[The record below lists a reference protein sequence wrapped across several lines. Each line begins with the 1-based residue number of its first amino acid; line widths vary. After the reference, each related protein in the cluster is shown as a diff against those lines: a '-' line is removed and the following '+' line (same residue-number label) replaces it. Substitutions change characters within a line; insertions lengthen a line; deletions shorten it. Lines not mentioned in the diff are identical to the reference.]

1 MYWQSLNMTSFSEV
15 KNQVKAVI
23 LPIGMTEAHGPH
35 CPLGTDTLIPRELCL
50 RIEAALGEQV
60 VIAPEVPYGHS
71 WSLAPFPGT
80 VDIPAVVFS
89 DYVLAIGRGILKQG
103 LCRIVFLN
111 GHGGNIPALTIAAEK
126 LSDEG
131 AAVLL
136 INWWLDYSP
145 DILEICDGQGHA
157 GEDETSVIMA
167 ITPALVDMKLA
178 TFNWCK
184 PSGNIKAKS
193 LRLDLYAHAMTGDGT
208 KATIEKGQQILNRIT
223 PKIISLIEKF
233 TSLEP

>member
-1 MYWQSLNMTSFSEV
+1 M
-15 KNQVKAVI
+15 
-23 LPIGMTEAHGPH
+23 
-35 CPLGTDTLIPRELCL
+35 
-50 RIEAALGEQV
+50 
-60 VIAPEVPYGHS
+60 
-71 WSLAPFPGT
+71 
-80 VDIPAVVFS
+80 
-89 DYVLAIGRGILKQG
+89 
-103 LCRIVFLN
+103 FLN